1 MATLSTC
8 PLTSSDP
15 RLSQAWG
22 GTEQT
27 IPGYTLV
34 GRVNP
39 CMHLPGGRKILDMN
53 TVVPQLETLRGW
65 HAWLGIPAGLLYMAG
80 NALRAAGL
88 PTIPGPVLYAAA
100 LAILISIAP
109 AAWRGLRRLRWRT
122 LMFIGIGLVLVFV
135 FQSMV
140 WPTVLQNLG
149 VPTDNTNTQQVAEWV
164 KASPVLMGVLL
175 IVVGPIVEEVL
186 YRFAIFRTLHRVNPL
201 LGHIVTALLFG
212 LQHVAVAVLV
222 NGNAV
227 EWWQLPGYV
236 VFSLV
241 MSGLYVRS
249 GTLAIPAAVHMTSN
263 ALGFLTLLA

>member
-1 MATLSTC
+1 
-8 PLTSSDP
+8 
-15 RLSQAWG
+15 
-22 GTEQT
+22 
-27 IPGYTLV
+27 
-34 GRVNP
+34 
-39 CMHLPGGRKILDMN
+39 MHLPSGRKILDMN
-53 TVVPQLETLRGW
+53 TVVPALETLRGW

-109 AAWRGLRRLRWRT
+109 AAWRGLRRLRWRA

-186 YRFAIFRTLHRVNPL
+186 YRFAIFRTLHRLNPL

-222 NGNAV
+222 NGNTV

-249 GTLAIPAAVHMTSN
+249 GTLAIPAAVHMASN